1 MLVPEGEVPIMSAYD
16 RYRALL
22 NKLRLVRA
30 RHPEGDSPE
39 EDGLLDDMDDVWMEM
54 SEGERSA
61 MATERARVL
70 GLPEAQ
76 PADSAAQP

>member
-1 MLVPEGEVPIMSAYD
+1 MSAYD

-39 EDGLLDDMDDVWMEM
+39 EDGLLDAMDEVWMEM
-54 SEGERSA
+54 SDGERSA
-61 MATERARVL
+61 IDTERARVL
-70 GLPEAQ
+70 GLPES
-76 PADSAAQP
+76 PAADAAVPS